1 MNTVIRST
9 HLYRSLCIGLL
20 WPLLVCSGLTAEEL
34 AAGTTVVVV
43 RHAEKATLPAED
55 PVLTEMGMQRAR
67 IFATMLDSA
76 SVKAIYTTQF
86 ARNRQTAMPVAQRQG
101 ISPTVLPIT
110 SGKVPEYA
118 QALQRDI
125 ALNHPGASVVVV
137 AHSNTIDD
145 IILALGGPDIG
156 DLREDDYNRLFILS
170 VGSSGEGSLVEAAF
184 PPLE

>member
-1 MNTVIRST
+1 MNTVTRFV

-20 WPLLVCSGLTAEEL
+20 WPLLVCPGLTAEEL

-55 PVLTEMGMQRAR
+55 PVLTEIGMQRAG

-125 ALNHPGASVVVV
+125 ALNHPGTTVVVV

-156 DLREDDYNRLFILS
+156 DLSEDDYNRIFILS
-170 VGSSGEGSLVEAAF
+170 VGNSGEASLVEAAF
-184 PPLE
+184 PLLE